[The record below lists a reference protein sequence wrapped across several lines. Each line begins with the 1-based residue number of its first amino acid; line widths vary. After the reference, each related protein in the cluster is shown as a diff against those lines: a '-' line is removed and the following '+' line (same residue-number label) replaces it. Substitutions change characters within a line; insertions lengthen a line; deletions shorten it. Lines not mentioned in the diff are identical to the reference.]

1 MKNLRTKNGLEVNQ
15 IGETKDLI
23 LGLVAGQKSFLAWN
37 KTDGKQYNNNRKS
50 KFDLM
55 FDAPVNNERFVVI
68 KKWGKRLSANILE
81 KEPKQTKSV
90 VKCIKITI

>member
-1 MKNLRTKNGLEVNQ
+1 MKNLRTKNGLQVNQ

-23 LGLVAGQKSFLAWN
+23 LGLVAGKKTFLAWN
-37 KTDGKQYNNNRKS
+37 KTDGKQHNNKLRS

-55 FDAPVNNERFVVI
+55 FDEPVSNERFVVV

>member
-55 FDAPVNNERFVVI
+55 LDAPVNNERFVVV

>member
-1 MKNLRTKNGLEVNQ
+1 MKNLRTKNGLQVNQ

-23 LGLVAGQKSFLAWN
+23 LGLVAGHKSFTAWN

-50 KFDLM
+50 KFDLC
-55 FDAPVNNERFVVI
+55 FDEPVNNDRFVVI
-68 KKWGKRLSANILE
+68 KKWGKRLSANIVE

-90 VKCIKITI
+90 LKCIKITI